1 MLSVRHYQA
10 DWISK
15 WFEGPVK
22 WEKEKKKKK
31 GEKNEAKVILTT
43 HKELNKVWTTVL
55 IDYIFP
61 NIISFTKLDSSL
73 FLEMEKNLTSGAGCP
88 KIYRQK
94 KIIRTSSMLLY
105 LT

>member
-1 MLSVRHYQA
+1 MGKR
-10 DWISK
+10 K
-15 WFEGPVK
+15 
-22 WEKEKKKKK
+22 KKKKK